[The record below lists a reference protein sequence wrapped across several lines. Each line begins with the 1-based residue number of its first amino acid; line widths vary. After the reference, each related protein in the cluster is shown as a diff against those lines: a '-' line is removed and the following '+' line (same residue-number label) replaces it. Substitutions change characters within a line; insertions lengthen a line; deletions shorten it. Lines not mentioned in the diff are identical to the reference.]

1 MHFYYFIDR
10 SRRMANQIIF
20 HCITLVFIAN
30 ENVMTSNLTVPC
42 KFEKLCSC
50 SFTTQKMLKAD
61 CSGESLDNIPT
72 NLPSDLTNISLA
84 RNLISKIKNGTFEA
98 NIHLLYLDLSSNY
111 INELHSRSFQGL
123 SKLETLIIS
132 SNRIDPS
139 AISMAVFKPLKALL
153 HLAIKQ
159 KFIDPFS
166 LNVSSLVQLNTL
178 KIDAVSHGKDPFDV
192 KYAHLRFLQ
201 EVDVSG
207 FSGYCKMTVLMP
219 NTFKYIPY
227 VKRLDLSKCGINAI
241 LSGTFRGLVYLKY
254 LDLSDNR
261 CLKFKGLANV
271 TYDLPSTSLEILR
284 INKIH
289 QTFDLNTIMTTC
301 EIKPLRRTN
310 ITQIYLNSNRM
321 QLLEEGAMEFFPK
334 TLKILSIADN
344 EFSFAG
350 RYIGDLFE
358 LTVHEVNMSYLGMSH
373 FLKNFEES
381 CDHTLVTPSRCNNN
395 PDVYKKVA
403 FKGPNLN
410 NDTSYTFFGSF
421 GDEIVWIPSQL
432 RKLHLRECKLRYYL
446 PDITFSD
453 NLLEYADFS
462 SNTFYDWQGPLGN
475 LNQLKFFN
483 LSNNYCSK
491 VSARFFTG
499 MPNLTTLLVQNN
511 LLGFVLPGDISGE
524 ILAPLTKLEVLDLS
538 DNRITS
544 LPSVFFNAQIQ
555 LRTLNLSGN
564 LLETATFEII
574 QMTKLS
580 HLDISNNRLSVLGT
594 FFTKQLDQLSEI
606 VPDLTVKLSG
616 NPIKCICE
624 TIEFIQWLS
633 ITKIHVQNL
642 LHQDCRSLQMHLNS
656 SKVIYEYLKKKCSS
670 YTTTIVAVGSWVAIF
685 AFVIIAGIIY
695 RYRWKL
701 RYAYYIVKGKHH
713 GQIKPLRTY
722 DDFQYDAFVSYAD
735 EDETFVH
742 RKFLKKLE
750 DDRNIS
756 CCVHKRDFL
765 AGNDIAT
772 NITSAIHN
780 SRKTVVILS
789 HHFLQSDWCLFE
801 FNMAKMES
809 IYSRSKE
816 NIILLVFL
824 EQISSK
830 DLPLNILELIQSK
843 SYIEYPNDEYGDV
856 VFWDKLKET
865 LSV

>member
-1 MHFYYFIDR
+1 
-10 SRRMANQIIF
+10 
-20 HCITLVFIAN
+20 
-30 ENVMTSNLTVPC
+30 
-42 KFEKLCSC
+42 
-50 SFTTQKMLKAD
+50 MLQAD
-61 CSGESLDNIPT
+61 CSGERLDNIPT

-98 NIHLLYLDLSSNY
+98 NIHLLYLDLSSNF
-111 INELHSRSFQGL
+111 IRELHSSSFQGL

-132 SNRIDPS
+132 GNHIDPS

-153 HLAIKQ
+153 HLDIKQ
-159 KFIDPFS
+159 KFRHPFS

-178 KIDAVSHGKDPFDV
+178 QIDAVSHGKDPFDV
-192 KYAHLRFLQ
+192 KYANLRFLH
-201 EVDVSG
+201 EVDVSGLSEVEFDVSG
-207 FSGYCKMTVLMP
+207 FSGYCKMTILMP

-227 VKRLDLSKCGINAI
+227 VKRLDLSNCGINAI
-241 LSGTFRGLVYLKY
+241 VSGTFRGLVYLKY

-271 TYDLPSTSLEILR
+271 TYDLPSTSLEVLR

-289 QTFDLNTIMTTC
+289 QTFDLNTILTKCM
-301 EIKPLRRTN
+301 IKPLRNTN
-310 ITQIYLNSNRM
+310 ITQIYLNSNRL
-321 QLLEEGAMEFFPK
+321 QLFEEGAMDFFSK
-334 TLKILSIADN
+334 TLKILSGADN
-344 EFSFAG
+344 EFSFSG
-350 RYIGDLFE
+350 RYTDDLIK

-373 FLKNFEES
+373 FLKYSNEN
-381 CDHTLVTPSRCNNN
+381 CDHTLITPSRCNYN
-395 PDVYKKVA
+395 PKVFKKVTI
-403 FKGPNLN
+403 KTPNLK
-410 NDTSYTFFGSF
+410 NDTSNSLFSSF
-421 GDEIVWIPSQL
+421 GDDIVLIPYQL

-446 PDITFSD
+446 PDITFSN

-491 VSARFFTG
+491 VSTKFFTG
-499 MPNLTTLLVQNN
+499 MPNLTTLLLQNN
-511 LLGFVLPGDISGE
+511 LLGFVLPSDNSGE

-538 DNRITS
+538 DNRLTS

-555 LRTLNLSGN
+555 LRTLYLSEN
-564 LLETATFEII
+564 LLETATFDII
-574 QMTKLS
+574 HMTNLS

-594 FFTKQLDQLSEI
+594 FFTKQLDHLSEI
-606 VPDLTVKLSG
+606 VPELTVELSG
-616 NPIKCICE
+616 NPIKCTCE

-633 ITKIHVQNL
+633 ITKVRVQNL

-713 GQIKPLRTY
+713 GQIKPLRTD
-722 DDFQYDAFVSYAD
+722 DDFLYDAFVSYAD
-735 EDETFVH
+735 EDEMFVH
-742 RKFLKKLE
+742 RKFLENLE

-789 HHFLQSDWCLFE
+789 QHFLQSDWCLFE

-816 NIILLVFL
+816 NIILRVFL
-824 EQISSK
+824 EQIASK